1 MAAYRARMMD
11 AVSDTQAVYE
21 FEGPEDLMNDTPVR
35 VVRAF
40 MEHTERSRFATPHSD
55 WELNAAFKNP
65 ERGVV
70 TCMGSFHLAADQ
82 PPAPFLLIIER
93 R

>member
-11 AVSDTQAVYE
+11 AVSEREGVYA
-21 FEGPEDLMNDTPVR
+21 FEGADDLMSDTPVR

-40 MEHTERSRFATPHSD
+40 FEHADRSTFPAGHVD
-55 WELNAAFKNP
+55 WELNAAFKNA

-70 TCMGSFHLAADQ
+70 TCMGSFHLEGDQ
-82 PPAPFLLIIER
+82 PPAPFLLMIAR

>member
-11 AVSDTQAVYE
+11 AVSDDQAVYE

-40 MEHTERSRFATPHSD
+40 MEHTDRSRFATPHLD
-55 WELNAAFKNP
+55 WELNAAFKTP

-70 TCMGSFHLAADQ
+70 TCMGAFHLAPDQ
-82 PPAPFLLIIER
+82 PPAPFLLMIER

>member
-11 AVSDTQAVYE
+11 AVSDKEAVST
-21 FEGPEDLMNDTPVR
+21 FEGPEDLMHDTPVR

-40 MEHTERSRFATPHSD
+40 FEHTDRSTFATAHVD
-55 WELNAAFKNP
+55 WELNAAFKNA

-70 TCMGSFHLAADQ
+70 TCMGSFHLGGDQ
-82 PPAPFLLIIER
+82 PPAPFLLMIAR
-93 R
+93 S